1 MPVKEV
7 QLKLM
12 KGEIS
17 KISSLTLY
25 RFTWEKLTG
34 RKTYTLWRFIIGNVA
49 SFLSLEVTQTTSHNS
64 FKFIMW
70 VLSCL
75 CQC

>member
-1 MPVKEV
+1 MKEV

-64 FKFIMW
+64 FNFIMW

-75 CQC
+75 FQC